1 MSAFLEIPS
10 FIFSLVG
17 KFSAAFLL
25 FAGVIL
31 VLPDDVAGSMAILE
45 FRKENLASIWLFFLL
60 SASVFV
66 SYLGKSI
73 WGIVYPAVVA
83 AIQKRKRRHL
93 MIERLSS
100 LSERENLW
108 IICCLYYNRQ
118 SMNAPLAAQPPS
130 ALRSK
135 GLLQLGEGHVLDA
148 TYTIPD
154 DLWRHLLSVRD
165 HYVPKTMNS
174 REKSEFERALER
186 YRESLR
192 PY

>member
-31 VLPDDVAGSMAILE
+31 VLPDDIAGAMAILE

-66 SYLGKSI
+66 SYLAKSV
-73 WGIVYPAVVA
+73 WGVVYPAV
-83 AIQKRKRRHL
+83 ISELRKRKRHRL
-93 MIERLSS
+93 MLERLES
-100 LSERENLW
+100 LSDRENLW
-108 IICCLYYNRQ
+108 ITCCLYYNRQ
-118 SMNAPLAAQPPS
+118 SMNAPVAAQPPS
-130 ALRSK
+130 ALLSK
-135 GLLQLGEGHVLDA
+135 GLLQLGQGHMLNA

-165 HYVPKTMNS
+165 NYVPKTMNA
-174 REKSEFERALER
+174 RQKSEFERGLEK
-186 YRESLR
+186 YRESLQ

>member
-31 VLPDDVAGSMAILE
+31 VLPDDIAVSMAILE
-45 FRKENLASIWLFFLL
+45 FRKQNLASIWLFFLL

-66 SYLGKSI
+66 SYLGKAI
-73 WGIVYPAVVA
+73 WSAIYPAVVSKLG
-83 AIQKRKRRHL
+83 KRKRQRL
-93 MIERLSS
+93 NLERLKS
-100 LSERENLW
+100 LSDRENLW
-108 IICCLYYNRQ
+108 ITCCLYYNRQ
-118 SMNAPLAAQPPS
+118 SMNAPVTAQPPS

-135 GLLQLGEGHVLDA
+135 GLLELGQGHMLDA

-154 DLWRHLLSVRD
+154 DLWRHLQSVRD
-165 HYVPKTMNS
+165 DYVPKNMS
-174 REKSEFERALER
+174 PREQSEFVRRLER
-186 YRESLR
+186 YRESLQ

>member
-31 VLPDDVAGSMAILE
+31 VLPDDVAGAMEILE

-66 SYLGKSI
+66 SYLAKAV
-73 WGIVYPAVVA
+73 WGVVYPAVVSA
-83 AIQKRKRRHL
+83 LHKHKRRRL
-93 MIERLSS
+93 MLDRLGS
-100 LSERENLW
+100 LSDREKLW
-108 IICCLYYNRQ
+108 ITCCLYYNRQ
-118 SMNAPLAAQPPS
+118 SMNAPVTAQPPS
-130 ALRSK
+130 ALQSK
-135 GLLQLGEGHVLDA
+135 GLLHLGQGHLLDA

-154 DLWRHLLSVRD
+154 DLWRYLLSVRD
-165 HYVPKTMNS
+165 NYVPKTMSS
-174 REKSEFERALER
+174 REKSEFERKLER
-186 YRESLR
+186 YRESLQ

>member
-31 VLPDDVAGSMAILE
+31 VLPDDVAGAMAILE

-66 SYLGKSI
+66 SYLGKAV
-73 WGIVYPAVVA
+73 WAVVYPVVVGA
-83 AIQKRKRRHL
+83 LHKRKRHRL
-93 MIERLSS
+93 MLERLES
-100 LSERENLW
+100 LSDGENFW
-108 IICCLYYNRQ
+108 IRYCLYYKRQ
-118 SMNAPLAAQPPS
+118 SMNASVTAQPLN
-130 ALRSK
+130 ALLSK
-135 GLLQLGEGHVLDA
+135 GLLQPGQGHMLNA

-154 DLWRHLLSVRD
+154 DLWRHLLSVCD
-165 HYVPKTMNS
+165 NYVPKTMS
-174 REKSEFERALER
+174 AREKNDFEQKLER
-186 YRESLR
+186 YRESLQ